1 MMGGMSLGKAQRP
14 GRASCGGDGLARAK
28 GDGTGCTGMEKVKRA
43 PRAVMIP
50 NWGLLFGK
58 KDRSHLMCLYKTDVN
73 VNLHRLTVQKTESY
87 WSKKMP
93 E

>member
-1 MMGGMSLGKAQRP
+1 MSVVPGRVLENGSLGICL
-14 GRASCGGDGLARAK
+14 S
-28 GDGTGCTGMEKVKRA
+28 
-43 PRAVMIP
+43 
-50 NWGLLFGK
+50 
-58 KDRSHLMCLYKTDVN
+58 RSHLMCLYKTDVN